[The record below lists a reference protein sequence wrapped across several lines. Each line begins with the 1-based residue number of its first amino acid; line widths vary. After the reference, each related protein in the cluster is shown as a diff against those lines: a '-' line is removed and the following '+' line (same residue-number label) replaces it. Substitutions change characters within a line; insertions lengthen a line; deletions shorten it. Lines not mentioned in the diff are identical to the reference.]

1 MKRSAATYPLSALAP
16 TVRRENA
23 LMPPS
28 DLPRIGA
35 PATRAL
41 ASIGI
46 TRLEQVGDRSEAE
59 LLALHGFGP
68 KALRILREALAAQGR
83 SMRS

>member
-1 MKRSAATYPLSALAP
+1 MSD
-16 TVRRENA
+16 V
-23 LMPPS
+23 
-28 DLPRIGA
+28 DLPKIGA

-46 TRLEQVGDRSEAE
+46 TRLDQVAGRSQAE

-68 KALRILREALAAQGR
+68 RALRMLNDALDARGQ
-83 SMRS
+83 SMRP

>member
-1 MKRSAATYPLSALAP
+1 
-16 TVRRENA
+16 
-23 LMPPS
+23 MPDG
-28 DLPRIGA
+28 DLPKIGA

-46 TRLEQVGDRSEAE
+46 TRLDHVAGRSQAE

-68 KALRILREALAAQGR
+68 RALRVLDEALAARGQSLR
-83 SMRS
+83 P

>member
-1 MKRSAATYPLSALAP
+1 MSD
-16 TVRRENA
+16 V
-23 LMPPS
+23 
-28 DLPRIGA
+28 DLPAIGA

-46 TRLEQVGDRSEAE
+46 TRLEQVADRSARE

-68 KALRILREALAAQGR
+68 RALGILAEALAASGR
-83 SMRS
+83 SMRP